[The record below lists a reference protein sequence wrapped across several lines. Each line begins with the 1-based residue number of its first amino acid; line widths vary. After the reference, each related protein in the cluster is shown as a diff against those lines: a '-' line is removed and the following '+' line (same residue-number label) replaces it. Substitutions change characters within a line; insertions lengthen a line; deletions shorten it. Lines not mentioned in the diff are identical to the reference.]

1 MSVLDRVKNH
11 ISNNRG
17 KYGVVAGAGTAY
29 GLSQIDPN
37 NINPMINQA
46 AFNTMAQGQNLALN
60 VADKIGYGKEQ
71 LQNLGINHTIDQKQ
85 IDAANAFYNNP
96 VGKVINPSAATMLND
111 AEKQSIWNDPKE
123 GVFQNVL
130 NFGKKINPFHENTNI
145 GNKMKIEIKK
155 ALLEGTLPD
164 QIITEA
170 VHTNH
175 PTLSK
180 DKRDSRFTSYTRGNQ
195 IQLNRDHLAQSI
207 KNSRKSRDYNRS
219 IDDHSSANYSDNFA
233 RGISQTGKTTTSE
246 VIHGPT
252 GAKELSNF
260 SSRNKSYTGKAN
272 IKEKT
277 DPMGSVVSSNPR
289 LISSAK
295 K

>member
-17 KYGVVAGAGTAY
+17 KYGAVAGAGTAY
-29 GLSQIDPN
+29 GLSQINPN
-37 NINPMINQA
+37 DINPLINQA

-71 LQNLGINHTIDQKQ
+71 LQNLGINHSIDQKQ

-96 VGKVINPSAATMLND
+96 VGKVINPSATTMLND

-155 ALLEGTLPD
+155 ALLEGTLPE

-170 VHTNH
+170 VHAND
-175 PTLSK
+175 PRLNK
-180 DKRDSRFTSYTRGNQ
+180 NDMFTGE
-195 IQLNRDHLAQSI
+195 NRSELARAISSARQ
-207 KNSRKSRDYNRS
+207 SRDLRRMLANQSGFDRDIENRY
-219 IDDHSSANYSDNFA
+219 ANGHDNFA
-233 RGISQTGKTTTSE
+233 RKISATG
-246 VIHGPT
+246 
-252 GAKELSNF
+252 N
-260 SSRNKSYTGKAN
+260 SSREPVPQRPK
-272 IKEKT
+272 
-277 DPMGSVVSSNPR
+277 PR
-289 LISSAK
+289 MISSFK
-295 K
+295 Q